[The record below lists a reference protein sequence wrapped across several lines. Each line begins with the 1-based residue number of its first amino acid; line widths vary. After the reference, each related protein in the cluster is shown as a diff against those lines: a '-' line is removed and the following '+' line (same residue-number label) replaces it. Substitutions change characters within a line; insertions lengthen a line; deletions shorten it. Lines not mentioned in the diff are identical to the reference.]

1 MSASTRRSS
10 RCITLSTKRVSA
22 RSSVTD
28 PALPA
33 TGSGDRA
40 GVLLALGALLV
51 AGGAAV
57 LALSQRRTPG
67 RHAA

>member
-1 MSASTRRSS
+1 VETG
-10 RCITLSTKRVSA
+10 
-22 RSSVTD
+22 SVTPSTTAPATSGDPSTSTPGD